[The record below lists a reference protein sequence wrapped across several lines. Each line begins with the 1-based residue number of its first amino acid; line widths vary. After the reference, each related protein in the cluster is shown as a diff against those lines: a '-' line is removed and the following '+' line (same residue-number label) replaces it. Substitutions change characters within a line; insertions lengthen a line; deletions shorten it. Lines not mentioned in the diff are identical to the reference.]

1 MKSALFALM
10 LALSVIAWRPA
21 YAVPVQWSVGSGAN
35 GHYYEL
41 VIAPSTWANAKS
53 AAEAL
58 THLGLS
64 GYLATITSAQEN
76 EFIRSSFDSQL
87 NNFAWIGASD
97 AATEGQWLWVTGPET
112 GTQFSQVSVATAPF
126 NYENWGPVEPNNS
139 GNEDVAAFNLGGTS
153 GGGTLNG
160 QWGDT
165 STTTM
170 LGAYIVEYGA
180 GATSVP
186 EPSTLLLLGS
196 GLAGLALARRGQMKK
211 QTGEKGLLPTQNIS

>member
-1 MKSALFALM
+1 MKFFLFALV
-10 LALSVIAWRPA
+10 LSTSLTAWRPV
-21 YAVPVQWSVGSGAN
+21 YAVPIQWNAGSGAN
-35 GHYYEL
+35 GHYYDL
-41 VIAPSTWANAKS
+41 VISTLTWANAKS
-53 AAEAL
+53 AAESL

-76 EFIRSSFDSQL
+76 EFIRSSFDSQF

-97 AATEGQWLWVTGPET
+97 AATEGDWLWVTGPEA
-112 GTQFSQVSVATAPF
+112 GTQFSQVSTATAPF

-165 STTTM
+165 KTST
-170 LGAYIVEYGA
+170 LFGAYIVEFGA
-180 GATSVP
+180 GAASVP
-186 EPSTLLLLGS
+186 EPGTLLLLGS
-196 GLAGLALARRGQMKK
+196 GLAGLAWARR
-211 QTGEKGLLPTQNIS
+211 NRRSVS

>member
-1 MKSALFALM
+1 MKSVLFALV
-10 LALSVIAWRPA
+10 LALSAIAWRPA
-21 YAVPVQWSVGSGAN
+21 YAVPVQWSVGGGAN

-41 VIAPSTWANAKS
+41 VIASSTWADAKS
-53 AAEAL
+53 AAETL

-76 EFIRSSFDSQL
+76 EFIRSSFDSQF

-112 GTQFSQVSVATAPF
+112 GIQFSLVSTATAPF

-139 GNEDVAAFNLGGTS
+139 GNEDVAAINLGGIS

-165 STTTM
+165 KTTVQF
-170 LGAYIVEYGA
+170 GASIVEYGA
-180 GATSVP
+180 GAASVP
-186 EPSTLLLLGS
+186 EPATLLLLGS
-196 GLAGLALARRGQMKK
+196 GLAGLAAWRRRRK
-211 QTGEKGLLPTQNIS
+211 QTVN